1 MKHSVR
7 NKMSQNPLWIA
18 VFASLIGLSAC
29 SNGTEDV
36 TDTSSD
42 TATIDSSTVTTA
54 ATDADPSEM
63 APVQSAQNNG
73 ATMANP
79 TDSAGVDNAS
89 DDKEGAYY
97 SGVESTADE
106 EKAVDAVA
114 VNENN
119 PNLDQTPA
127 EGVQ

>member
-7 NKMSQNPLWIA
+7 NKNPLWIA
-18 VFASLIGLSAC
+18 VVASFIGLSAC

-42 TATIDSSTVTTA
+42 TATTDSSTVTTA
-54 ATDADPSEM
+54 DTDADSSEM
-63 APVQSAQNNG
+63 APVQSAQNDE
-73 ATMANP
+73 ATMASP
-79 TDSAGVDNAS
+79 TDSASADNAS

-97 SGVESTADE
+97 SGVESTTDE